1 MEFNGNA
8 FDPSEPE
15 ILVHYEDDPYPPPM
29 SEEYD
34 YEDYDEFLSRHGPVF
49 SPYSFD
55 EILENC
61 IIPNATDGLKMI
73 GPVVFWCV
81 VFRILTQCCKYE
93 ILYFSKIS
101 FVKKITFLTY
111 IFHDFLQLLIFHH
124 G

>member
-1 MEFNGNA
+1 M
-8 FDPSEPE
+8 
-15 ILVHYEDDPYPPPM
+15 
-29 SEEYD
+29 
-34 YEDYDEFLSRHGPVF
+34 F

-81 VFRILTQCCKYE
+81 VFRILTQCCEYQINYFLIFFRNL
-93 ILYFSKIS
+93 ILHNEY
-101 FVKKITFLTY
+101 Y
-111 IFHDFLQLLIFHH
+111 FLQLPISHR

>member
-81 VFRILTQCCKYE
+81 VFRILTQCCEFE
-93 ILYFSKIS
+93 ILYFSKI
-101 FVKKITFLTY
+101 FQKVKSSHC
-111 IFHDFLQLLIFHH
+111 IFHYFLQLLIFHH